1 MPQNLSIFSFL
12 LYHPAAR
19 HRHSG
24 FAGTSALSIW
34 LSVDPMADKY
44 PELKSVYVLRRI
56 TVGTKAHKTLDI
68 HTYKHTLAQNLLYK
82 WRTCFV

>member
-1 MPQNLSIFSFL
+1 MPVRLPTSGSTFS
-12 LYHPAAR
+12 HTPAAR

-44 PELKSVYVLRRI
+44 PS
-56 TVGTKAHKTLDI
+56 
-68 HTYKHTLAQNLLYK
+68 
-82 WRTCFV
+82 